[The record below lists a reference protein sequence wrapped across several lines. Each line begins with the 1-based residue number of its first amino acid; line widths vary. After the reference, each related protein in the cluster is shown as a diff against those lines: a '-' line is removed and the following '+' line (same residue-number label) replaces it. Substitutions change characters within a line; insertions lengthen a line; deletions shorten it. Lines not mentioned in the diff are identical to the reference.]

1 MTFGDALEWMKAGQK
16 MTREG
21 WVCRDVIYAKYTRE
35 GIRPYLV
42 TQSLEREPIPYT
54 ATDADIFA
62 DDWEVVP

>member
-42 TQSLEREPIPYT
+42 TQSLECEPIPYT

-62 DDWEVVP
+62 DDWEAVP

>member
-42 TQSLEREPIPYT
+42 TQSLKCEPIPYT

>member
-21 WVCRDVIYAKYTRE
+21 WVCYDVIYAKYTRE
-35 GIRPYLV
+35 EIRPYLV
-42 TQSLEREPIPYT
+42 TQSLECEPIPYT